1 MTIDIDL
8 LLYKF
13 KNLKRIINIH
23 ITKCYKLLFSKSGLI
38 PNIVSYILLVLILII
53 LILIIVFYADD
64 YKKYKRKVEKILE
77 KGRTL

>member
-1 MTIDIDL
+1 M
-8 LLYKF
+8 
-13 KNLKRIINIH
+13 NIH
-23 ITKCYKLLFSKSGLI
+23 ITKCYKLLFLKSGLI

>member
-23 ITKCYKLLFSKSGLI
+23 ITKCYKLLFLKSGLI

-64 YKKYKRKVEKILE
+64 YKK
-77 KGRTL
+77 

>member
-23 ITKCYKLLFSKSGLI
+23 ITKCYKLLFLKSGLI

-53 LILIIVFYADD
+53 LILIIGFYADD